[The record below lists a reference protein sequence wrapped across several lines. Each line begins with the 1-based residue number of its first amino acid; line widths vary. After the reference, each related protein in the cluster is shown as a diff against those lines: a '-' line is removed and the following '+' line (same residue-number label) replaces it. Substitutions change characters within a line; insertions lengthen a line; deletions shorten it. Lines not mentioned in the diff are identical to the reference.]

1 MNAHFGARAQRR
13 TITAAVSI
21 AGLTVLPA
29 GCGSSSASTA
39 GSALPAASA
48 TPVSA
53 SPPATTTAS
62 APTSGTTPAATTAPP
77 AAAPVDA
84 QVKVYGN
91 CTTPTVEPAEIVLA
105 CADYGVMLD
114 GLHWTSWTA
123 TSATAVGTLE
133 YNDCT
138 PSCAAGHHQ
147 EIRGTRVTLTVPVPR
162 SGGRLLWSRVQE
174 SPQPPGY
181 ATGPFRGGP
190 QPLPLGP
197 V

>member
-1 MNAHFGARAQRR
+1 M
-13 TITAAVSI
+13 S
-21 AGLTVLPA
+21 
-29 GCGSSSASTA
+29 
-39 GSALPAASA
+39 
-48 TPVSA
+48 
-53 SPPATTTAS
+53 ATTTAS
-62 APTSGTTPAATTAPP
+62 APTAGPTPAATTAPP

-84 QVKVYGN
+84 QVEVYGN

-147 EIRGTRVTLTVPVPR
+147 EIPGATVTLTVPVPR
-162 SGGRLLWSRVQE
+162 AGGQLLWSRVQE

-181 ATGPFRGGP
+181 ATGPFHGGP